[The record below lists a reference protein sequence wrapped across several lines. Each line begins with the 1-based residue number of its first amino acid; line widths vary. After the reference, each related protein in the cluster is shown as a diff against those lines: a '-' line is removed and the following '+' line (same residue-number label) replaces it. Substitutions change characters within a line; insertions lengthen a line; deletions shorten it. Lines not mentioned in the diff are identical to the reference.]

1 MQMFDHYPIDDKSG
15 VRITRDGY
23 LVASPRV
30 ARTGIQQYAGF
41 EVGKK
46 DMKVVNVYRPEA
58 EVFNHDAMAG
68 LAFRPITDD
77 HPDVPVTSDNW
88 KDLAVGTA
96 SGEVARDGEFVRVP
110 MSVMDKGTIQ
120 KVRDGKAQL
129 SVGYTCDLKWEP
141 GVTADG
147 QKYDAVQTNIR
158 ANHIAI
164 VDYARGG
171 DKLKIGDDFSK
182 AEDRHPQKEELHMDT
197 KLTTMV
203 VDGIGVEMTD
213 TAQAVV
219 KRHITTLVETAD
231 GLKKQVGDL
240 TTQLTTLQTQS
251 TTDAATAK
259 KTIDAKDAEIA
270 TLTKSL
276 EDAKLTPAKLDAL
289 VKDRASVIAKAKAVL
304 GDKLV
309 SDGKTDSEIR
319 RQVVDAHMGDTA
331 KAWTDDQVTIS
342 FDSITKT
349 VKASDTNANGESFS
363 AGNAMHSDGFEDMRK
378 AMMQTQDAGGERAK
392 PYNEYNDKLTNAWK
406 MDANATKQ

>member
-1 MQMFDHYPIDDKSG
+1 MQLFDTFSVDAKAG
-15 VRITRDGY
+15 ARITRDGY
-23 LVASPRV
+23 LVATPRV
-30 ARTGIQQYAGF
+30 ARTGIQQYAGY

-58 EVFNHDAMAG
+58 EVFNKDAMAG

-77 HPDVPVTSDNW
+77 HPSEPVTADNW

-96 SGEVARDGEFVRVP
+96 GGDIARDGEFVRLP
-110 MSVMDKGTIQ
+110 MSIMDAEVIQ

-141 GVTADG
+141 GVTEDG
-147 QKYDAVQTNIR
+147 QKYDAIQTNIR

-164 VDYARGG
+164 VDFARGG
-171 DKLKIGDDFSK
+171 DKLKIGDDQSRSGLNGQDGHHSK
-182 AEDRHPQKEELHMDT
+182 EKPMTERNLI
-197 KLTTMV
+197 TMV

-219 KRHITTLVETAD
+219 KRHIAVLSDANDALTKSVQKLTDDLTA
-231 GLKKQVGDL
+231 L
-240 TTQLTTLQTQS
+240 TTQHA
-251 TTDAATAK
+251 TDAATHK
-259 KTIDAKDAEIA
+259 KDIEAKDAQIA
-270 TLTKSL
+270 TLTKQL

-289 VKDRASVIAKAKAVL
+289 VKDRAGVVAKAKAVL

-309 SDGKTDSEIR
+309 VDDKTDGEIR

-342 FDSITKT
+342 FDSITKAIK
-349 VKASDTNANGESFS
+349 VDGSQQQQQQQSFS
-363 AGNAMHSDGFEDMRK
+363 TGFEDMRQ
-378 AMMQTQDAGGERAK
+378 AMMQNDTSTNDERMK
-392 PYNEYNDKLTNAWK
+392 PYNAYEDRITNAWK
-406 MDANATKQ
+406 DASTTKQ